1 MNEPKF
7 KVGDQVEYT
16 GLTGTKGDRFIGSVD
31 YVYSTIDA
39 NGNTRGT
46 SFQDEDLRLAPLKP
60 LKVGDL
66 VKNKSGFDFDGIVVE
81 VVPAQT
87 FSNEKYFYQVYRTNS
102 KDIALYYCRDLE
114 LK

>member
-46 SFQDEDLRLAPLKP
+46 SFQDKDLRLAPLKP

-66 VKNKSGFDFDGIVVE
+66 VDIKLYDSSLDGVVVYEPKNSGYCYGVYIRNDGYNVV
-81 VVPAQT
+81 
-87 FSNEKYFYQVYRTNS
+87 NS
-102 KDIALYYCRDLE
+102 YPRERLE
-114 LK
+114 LA